1 MCPPSKRKKG
11 VVVVVVVGGGS
22 ILLSQ
27 SIKYL
32 TILLSEDFLHTENAL
47 TVTLKRK
54 MT

>member
-11 VVVVVVVGGGS
+11 VVVVVVGGGG

-32 TILLSEDFLHTENAL
+32 TIRLSEDFLHTENAL